1 MSKWTDDRVDLLKR
15 LWGEGKTA
23 KEIAQILGGGLTRNA
38 VIGKAHRLKLSGRIS
53 PIQQNK
59 SEEETILEEKARVS
73 GKLLDVRSSTAAKA
87 PAEKAR
93 TVTTPSVPAAKKSPL
108 APAETKTTAEQ
119 PQFKKRAVPA
129 EANEA
134 QGAGVQLAD
143 IKERMCRW
151 PIGDPKHDDFHF
163 CGATS
168 SAGLPYCEVHAKIAY
183 NVNLRSRAITVNES
197 AGKNRR
203 DEADELLNSMAN
215 AS

>member
-73 GKLLDVRSSTAAKA
+73 GKLLDVRPTG
-87 PAEKAR
+87 
-93 TVTTPSVPAAKKSPL
+93 AAKKVEQSRPATPQPLAKKTGL
-108 APAETKTTAEQ
+108 APAETRTTAEQ

-163 CGATS
+163 CGAMS

-183 NVNLRSRAITVNES
+183 NVNLRGRSININEA